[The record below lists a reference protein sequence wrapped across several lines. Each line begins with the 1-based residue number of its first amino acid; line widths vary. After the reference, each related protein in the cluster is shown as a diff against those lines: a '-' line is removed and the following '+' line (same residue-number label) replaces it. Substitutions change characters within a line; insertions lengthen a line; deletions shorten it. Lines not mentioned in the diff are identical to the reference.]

1 MKGEPYQWPLDCEA
15 YSEGKHWVEVRA
27 YDNADNKQIAK
38 TYFDIDKDDPPE
50 VEIFT
55 IGTASGTITVR
66 GTASDPD
73 DWGGIEKVEVKMED
87 GSWYK
92 AIGTTSWS
100 YTLDSKKYENGDYV
114 FYARAH
120 DGNGYGY
127 EAYDFFNIDNP
138 LVLDVNLQ
146 SSISKITVDTTIRGS
161 ATNAERV
168 EVRIDSNAWRT
179 ASGTESWSY
188 NIDVDALDE
197 GVHTLTVRS
206 YAQGEYSEEKTKQ
219 FFVEKQEDSGLIT
232 REYILPGIILFA
244 LLIAVAFAF
253 KRR

>member
-1 MKGEPYQWPLDCEA
+1 
-15 YSEGKHWVEVRA
+15 
-27 YDNADNKQIAK
+27 
-38 TYFDIDKDDPPE
+38 
-50 VEIFT
+50 
-55 IGTASGTITVR
+55 
-66 GTASDPD
+66 
-73 DWGGIEKVEVKMED
+73 MED
-87 GSWYK
+87 GSWYR

-100 YTLDSKKYENGDYV
+100 YALDSKKYENGDYV

-138 LVLDVNLQ
+138 LILDVGLQ

-179 ASGTESWSY
+179 ASGTDQWSY
-188 NIDVDALDE
+188 KLDIDTLDE

-206 YAQGEYSEEKTKQ
+206 YAQGEYSEEKAME
-219 FFVEKQEDSGLIT
+219 FFVEKQENNALIPTELLLPGLI
-232 REYILPGIILFA
+232 LLMIILA
-244 LLIAVAFAF
+244 AGIAV